1 MMNLKRSDRTKKKSK
16 KWLKITV
23 SIIGIIILAIVGYAA
38 YLYQNLAS
46 TVDSMHE
53 ERTPSS
59 MREKEFDLGKGD
71 PISFLLMGVDER
83 TGDRGRADSLI
94 VVTLNPNTNSMNMLS
109 IPRDTRV
116 EIVGKGIQDKINHSY
131 AFGGTD
137 MTLATVEKFLDI
149 PIDYYI
155 KVNMESFKDI
165 VDTLGGVTVNN
176 TKTFTYEGFTFN
188 EGSITLDGE
197 KALAFSRVRKIDSDF
212 GRQDRQ
218 REVIRAII
226 DKGASPTVVTKIDDL
241 LAVAGGNITTNMTF
255 KEMKSVQANYAGAR
269 HNNDQSMIQGSG
281 QNIGGIYYYVVPEEE
296 RQATIA
302 KLKANLELN

>member
-1 MMNLKRSDRTKKKSK
+1 MNRSDRKKKKGGK
-16 KWLKITV
+16 KWLKITA
-23 SIIGIIILAIVGYAA
+23 SIIGVIVLAVVGYGF
-38 YLYQNLAS
+38 YLYQNLAT
-46 TVDSMHE
+46 TVDKMHE

-83 TGDRGRADSLI
+83 AGDRGRADSLI
-94 VVTLNPNTNSMNMLS
+94 VITLNPNTNSMNMLS

-116 EIVGKGIQDKINHSY
+116 EIVGRGTQDKINHSY

-165 VDTLGGVTVNN
+165 VDTLGGITVNN
-176 TKTFTYEGFTFN
+176 TKTFTYEGVTFN
-188 EGSITLDGE
+188 EGPLNLDGE
-197 KALAFSRVRKIDSDF
+197 KALKFSRVRKIDSDF

-226 DKGASPTVVTKIDDL
+226 DKGASPAVVTKIDDL

-255 KEMKSVQANYAGAR
+255 KEMQSVQANYAGAR
-269 HNNDQSMIQGSG
+269 HNNDQSMIKGSG
-281 QNIGGIYYYVVPEEE
+281 QMIGGIYYYVVPEEE
-296 RQATIA
+296 RQAVIT
-302 KLKANLELN
+302 KLKTNLELN

>member
-1 MMNLKRSDRTKKKSK
+1 MDRSSRKKKKSK
-16 KWLKITV
+16 KWLKIIA
-23 SIIGIIILAIVGYAA
+23 SIIGVIILAIVGYSV

-59 MREKEFDLGKGD
+59 KRETEFDLSKGD

-94 VVTLNPNTNSMNMLS
+94 VVTLNPNTDSMNMLS
-109 IPRDTRV
+109 IPRDTYV
-116 EIVGKGIQDKINHSY
+116 EIEGRGMDKVNHSY

-137 MTLATVEKFLDI
+137 LTLTTVEKFLDI
-149 PIDYYI
+149 PIDYYV

-176 TKTFTYEGFTFN
+176 TKAFSYEGKNFN
-188 EGSITLDGE
+188 EGSITLNGE
-197 KALAFSRVRKIDSDF
+197 SALAYARVREIDSDF

-226 DKGASPTVVTKIDDL
+226 EKGASPAVVTKIDDL
-241 LAVAGGNITTNMTF
+241 LAVAGGNIKTNMTF
-255 KEMKSVQANYAGAR
+255 KEMQSVQANYADAR
-269 HNNDQSMIQGSG
+269 HNNNQTMIKGTG
-281 QNIGGIYYYVVPEEE
+281 QKINGIYYYVVPEEE
-296 RQATIA
+296 RQAVIST
-302 KLKANLELN
+302 LKTNLELN